1 METFAT
7 LAVAKNQQEEEE
19 ETAEEEK
26 DYKDEGEAVDQS

>member
-1 METFAT
+1 METFAA